1 MVWIQLLFFII
12 SIILSL
18 LFFIYGFNHYYLLN
32 AARSYRIPALPEL
45 SMLRSTVSIQLPVYN
60 ERYVIRRLVT
70 ACAVMVEAYG
80 KEKASILLLDDSDD
94 DTVLEVDK
102 VVAEYK
108 QKHFQIEVLRR
119 ECRNGFKAGA
129 LQAVLNNTEE
139 EFVTIFD
146 ADRDCLANVHA
157 CPT

>member
-1 MVWIQLLFFII
+1 MKKSCIIAYIVTAIVIVSGICCFII
-12 SIILSL
+12 VGIGEIEADSREFVISPFE
-18 LFFIYGFNHYYLLN
+18 LF
-32 AARSYRIPALPEL
+32 
-45 SMLRSTVSIQLPVYN
+45 
-60 ERYVIRRLVT
+60 
-70 ACAVMVEAYG
+70 VE
-80 KEKASILLLDDSDD
+80 
-94 DTVLEVDK
+94 
-102 VVAEYK
+102 EYK
-108 QKHFQIEVLRR
+108 EKHFQIEVLHR